1 MFFKQQKIGGF
12 LLGTMSVCAALL
24 LIVFSSYRD
33 ATSSVLSQ
41 EKKEGF
47 SSLARS
53 ADFVPMSSTPVTVPS
68 PAVFSK
74 KGHSARASFTSKYIH
89 LLPQVVFVG
98 RFVSNQVGKI
108 VQNVQPLRLHL
119 ALRVL
124 RI

>member
-1 MFFKQQKIGGF
+1 MIFKQQKIGGF
-12 LLGTMSVCAALL
+12 LLTAISVCAAIL
-24 LIVFSSYRD
+24 LIIFSSYPN
-33 ATSSVLSQ
+33 TLSSDLSQ

-47 SSLARS
+47 SCVAGSM
-53 ADFVPMSSTPVTVPS
+53 DFVPMSSTPVTVPS

-74 KGHSARASFTSKYIH
+74 KGHSARPSFTSKFIH
-89 LLPQVVFVG
+89 LLPQVIFVG
-98 RFVSNQVGKI
+98 RFVSNQAGKI